1 MNEPEVQVD
10 IIRDDSSRLPEAARL
25 LAEFLGVEVV
35 SGFEGLL
42 ARYVASGS
50 YEVLLAREAARC
62 CGVLTLSYRPA
73 LSVGGELAALEDL
86 YVEPEHRRRGV
97 GAVLVRAAH
106 DRLRKRSVSYVEV
119 QISGMGAVGF
129 YESLGYEVESGVR
142 VLSSSLP
149 LGGGVADPG

>member
-10 IIRDDSSRLPEAARL
+10 TIRDDSSRLPEAARL
-25 LAEFLGVEVV
+25 LAEFLGVEAG

-50 YEVLLAREAARC
+50 YEVLLACEVTRC

-73 LSVGGELAALEDL
+73 LSVGAEFVAVEDL

-97 GAVLVRAAH
+97 GAALVRAAH
-106 DRLRKRSVSYVEV
+106 DRLREKSISYVEV
-119 QISGMGAVGF
+119 QTSEMGAIGF
-129 YESLGYEVESGVR
+129 YESLGYEVESGVC
-142 VLSSSLP
+142 VLSSPLP
-149 LGGGVADPG
+149 LGGCVADPG